1 MKNDFLGRSLT
12 VMNDLTVEEQLFLY
26 NQTKR
31 LKTKWANKEDLS
43 EFQIKNQTGIYIVFL
58 EPSTRTK
65 ESFVNASKFHKNAKT
80 NIFESEHSSFNKKES
95 YIDTFN

>member
-31 LKTKWANKEDLS
+31 LKAKWANKEDLT
-43 EFQIKNQTGIYIVFL
+43 EFKIKNQTA
-58 EPSTRTK
+58 TK
-65 ESFVNASKFHKNAKT
+65 EFG
-80 NIFESEHSSFNKKES
+80 
-95 YIDTFN
+95 